1 MKEHKG
7 HSITISVLSAILF
20 ILAAIIMI
28 LSSIKIREVNQCMR
42 EENQIDMNH
51 RECENLG
58 RSLAAGSGYLTDEV
72 WYFIATGDIVHIN
85 NYWKEIQESKS
96 REKAVEELRSLSVT
110 KEEMNLIEEAKSIS
124 DRLIPGE
131 TWAMRAAAEVYG
143 LDVSML
149 PIEVAAVELTP
160 EELNLTSEQL
170 HQLALDYIFGPDYKN
185 QKMKLLKDIDEF
197 QELLYTRRQ
206 VELDEAADKTYAAL
220 HMTQYLNV
228 SMLLILLVSMIS
240 VFLLVTYPFKSYVR
254 MFCER
259 EGKGF
264 APLEEK
270 GSYNVI
276 QFARAFNRLY
286 EGWKKKEEELEEE
299 RFRFRVAI
307 ENSSAIVFEYL
318 PDSDIYKAY
327 GIPVKTTEKQSNGAP
342 IERVIPH
349 LMRDRIEGF
358 AGSEGKAALQQLLD
372 EKGGVKELPVSFDGV
387 PIWVRVHAAAA
398 YNEDH
403 QMIKMIG
410 KISNIDSEHEK
421 EVALEEI
428 VHRDSLTGVYNK
440 EAGVGVIQDF
450 MEQRPIDEACCLMIL
465 DIDGFKQINAVEG
478 KIFADAILRE
488 IAGILRAFTGKDD
501 CIVRLGGDEF
511 MILLKGHTKA
521 KAAALGSQIIAEIEN
536 LTPKEH
542 TELTISASI
551 GICMAEAADEYCGV
565 YRGAELALKYSKEH
579 GKGRA
584 VCYSDISDELENG
597 LLQLYASPYTITKIE
612 RVSGTQDDLRSFA
625 LDLLGKSRN
634 LDDALL
640 LLLSRIGKLYHLD
653 RISIIEVDAEYL
665 SGHVRYQWTKIPSD
679 SQLGKTYY
687 LDRAKLE
694 TVMDS
699 YDAEGLCDKDLVG
712 SIDCLGSLLHAA
724 IWNRGC
730 YEGTMS
736 MERREFNCQWTSEER
751 SMLREIVNI
760 IASYTQKAH
769 ADAVSQ
775 AKTEFLSRMS
785 HEIRTPMNA
794 VIGMTAIAKESL
806 ENPEKIRDCLNKIE
820 TANNYLM
827 SLVNDILDMSRIES
841 GKLDMH
847 PEDMELTELLEKI
860 EIMIRPQA
868 DTKKLDFIIENGY
881 RRKQWLRA
889 DKLRLNQI
897 LINLLG
903 NAVKF
908 TSQGYVKLNIEEVGD
923 EAGKVMLRFT
933 VSDTGPG
940 ISTKAQKRIFN
951 AFEQESAAISSSFGG
966 TGLGLAISSRLVQ
979 LMGGELQVK
988 SRPGHGAEFF
998 FTLKLEMAQGGPD
1011 MPESEHPN
1019 HSLDSRRILL
1029 AEDNELNREIAR
1041 EILIMHGFEVEAVED
1056 GLQAVTMFRDAPPYS
1071 YDAVLM
1077 DIRMPIMDG
1086 LEATRQIRTMEK
1098 EDSRTIPIISMTAN
1112 AFDEDMKQSMM
1123 SGMNGHLTKPIDVA
1137 KFIEMIRQHTV

>member
-7 HSITISVLSAILF
+7 HSINISVLSAILF

-42 EENQIDMNH
+42 EENQIYMNH
-51 RECENLG
+51 RKCENLG
-58 RSLAAGSGYLTDEV
+58 RTLAASSGYLTDEA
-72 WYFIATGDIVHIN
+72 WYFIATGDVVHIN
-85 NYWKEIQESKS
+85 NYWKEIQENRS

-110 KEEMNLIEEAKSIS
+110 KEEMDLIKEAKSIS
-124 DRLIPGE
+124 DGLIPGE

-143 LDVSML
+143 LDLSML
-149 PIEVAAVELTP
+149 PTEVAAVELTAS
-160 EELNLTSEQL
+160 ERDLTSEQL
-170 HQLALDYIFGPDYKN
+170 HQQALDYIFGQDYKN
-185 QKMKLLKDIDEF
+185 QKIKLLKDIDEF

-206 VELDEAADKTYAAL
+206 IELDEAADKTYAAL
-220 HMTQYLNV
+220 NMTQYLNV
-228 SMLLILLVSMIS
+228 SMLIILLFSMIS

-254 MFCER
+254 MFR
-259 EGKGF
+259 DLDGKGF

-286 EGWKKKEEELEEE
+286 EGWKKQEELLEEE
-299 RFRFRVAI
+299 RYRFRVAI
-307 ENSSAIVFEYL
+307 ENSAAIVFEYL

-327 GIPVKTTEKQSNGAP
+327 GIPVKTKEKQLSGVP

-349 LMRDRIEGF
+349 LMRDRIESF

-372 EKGGVKELPVSFDGV
+372 ERGGEKELPISFDGIS
-387 PIWVRVHAAAA
+387 IWARVHATAV
-398 YNEDH
+398 YNEEH

-428 VHRDSLTGVYNK
+428 VHRDSLTGVYNQ

-450 MEQRPIDEACCLMIL
+450 MEQRSVEDACCLMIL
-465 DIDGFKQINAVEG
+465 DIDNFKQINAIEG

-488 IAGILRAFTGKDD
+488 IAEILRAFTEENDT
-501 CIVRLGGDEF
+501 IVRLGGDEF
-511 MILLKGHTKA
+511 MILLKGRTKA
-521 KAAALGSQIIAEIEN
+521 KAAALGEQIISEIES
-536 LTPKEH
+536 LTPKEY
-542 TELTISASI
+542 TELVISASI
-551 GICMAEAADEYCGV
+551 GVCMAEAADEYCGV

-612 RVSGTQDDLRSFA
+612 RVSSTQDDLRSFA

-653 RISIIEVDAEYL
+653 RISIIEVDTEYL

-687 LDRAKLE
+687 LDRAELE

-699 YDAEGLCDKDLVG
+699 YDVEGLCDKDLVG

-736 MERREFNCQWTSEER
+736 MERRDLNCQWTAKER
-751 SMLREIVNI
+751 CMLREIVNI
-760 IASYTQKAH
+760 IASFTQKAH

-794 VIGMTAIAKESL
+794 IIGMTEIAKESL
-806 ENPEKIRDCLNKIE
+806 GDMAKVLDCLNKIE

-841 GKLDMH
+841 GKLDIH
-847 PEDMELTELLEKI
+847 PEDMDLTELLEKI
-860 EIMIRPQA
+860 EIMMRPQV
-868 DTKKLDFIIENGY
+868 DIKKLDFIIGNGY
-881 RRKQWLRA
+881 RKKQWLRA

-908 TSQGYVKLNIEEVGD
+908 TTQGYVKLDIEEVGAD
-923 EAGKVMLRFT
+923 AGNVMLRFT
-933 VSDTGPG
+933 VSDSGPG
-940 ISTKAQKRIFN
+940 ISPEAQKRIFN
-951 AFEQESAAISSSFGG
+951 AFEQESADISSSFGG

-979 LMGGELQVK
+979 LMGGELQVE

-998 FTLKLEMAQGGPD
+998 FTLSLEMAQD
-1011 MPESEHPN
+1011 KHDVSESEHL
-1019 HSLDSRRILL
+1019 HDSLSNRRILL
-1029 AEDNELNREIAR
+1029 AEDNELNREIAQ
-1041 EILIMHGFEVEAVED
+1041 EILIMHGFEVAAVED
-1056 GLQAVTMFRDAPPYS
+1056 GLQAVTMFRDNPPYF
-1071 YDAVLM
+1071 YDVVLM
-1077 DIRMPIMDG
+1077 DIRMPVMDG

-1112 AFDEDMKQSMM
+1112 AFDEDMRQSMM

-1137 KFIEMIRQHTV
+1137 KLIEMIRQYTD